1 MAACVFALK
10 TSKVIDWSAIR
21 KAIGVAGGDV
31 ERIEN
36 AQPILKI
43 RHRRGQGSDGL
54 GGQIPEGATQA
65 MAPHLLPQVKMQR
78 FESLSHRLMGG
89 KAGPFVM
96 PRLGAHTGQIQIGH
110 RLMQPVGGT
119 VHDAILGRAAILF
132 AVLLDESVTTHPRSA
147 SELGC

>member
-10 TSKVIDWSAIR
+10 KPKVIDGGTIG

-31 ERIEN
+31 EGIEN

-78 FESLSHRLMGG
+78 LESLFHHL
-89 KAGPFVM
+89 
-96 PRLGAHTGQIQIGH
+96 
-110 RLMQPVGGT
+110 LMQPVGGT
-119 VHDAILGRAAILF
+119 VHDTIVNRAAI
-132 AVLLDESVTTHPRSA
+132 HPA
-147 SELGC
+147 STCQLVGTGGGDTFLP